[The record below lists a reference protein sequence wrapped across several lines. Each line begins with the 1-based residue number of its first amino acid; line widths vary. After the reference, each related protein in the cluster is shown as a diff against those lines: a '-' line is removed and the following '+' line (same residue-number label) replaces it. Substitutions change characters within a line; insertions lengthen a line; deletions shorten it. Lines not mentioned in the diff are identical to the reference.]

1 VLDPAQGPVPEAS
14 GHESGEP
21 TEAKS
26 EAGADVLA
34 DPPDDRATD
43 GRRAEERDRPQGDHA
58 APHMRVAVELE
69 AGVAGGQQADAR
81 GADEDE
87 GAELGTERRLR
98 TESDAN
104 VRRAAAP
111 ADEVTKTGR

>member
-21 TEAKS
+21 TEAES

-43 GRRAEERDRPQGDHA
+43 GRRAEERDRPQGHHA
-58 APHMRVAVELE
+58 APHMRVAVD
-69 AGVAGGQQADAR
+69 VAGGQQADAR